1 MGDIRM
7 GALKKKGLTAAETIT
22 VTSMLFGMFF
32 GAGNLIF
39 PVYMGQ
45 QAGDH
50 IWPAV
55 AGFLMTGVGL
65 PLLAVAALGIS
76 RSDGVSSLG
85 NRVGK
90 KYSVFFTCL
99 LYLTIGPLFAIPR
112 CASVPFTVALEPVLQ
127 DADSSK
133 LWLGLFSLVFFLIV
147 LFFSLKPGG
156 ILIWIGKILNPVFLL
171 CLGIFVAA
179 AFLSPMGSAEGIPPE
194 ASYESGA
201 FFNGFIEGYN
211 TMDLLAGLAFG
222 IVVINVIRGL
232 GIEEPGDIA
241 ASTVKAG
248 VFSCLLMGVIYV
260 FITVIG
266 VQSRGIMQACS
277 NGGEALYLIAG
288 HYFGRAGTL
297 ILAVTVSLACLK
309 TAVGLITSCAETFGA
324 LFPKGPGYRI
334 WTILFTL
341 TAFLIANLG
350 LNSIIAYSVPALML
364 LYPLGI
370 TLILLALFGRFFG
383 HDRRVYV
390 SVTVFTFAAAILD
403 FLHALPEG
411 LQAVLH
417 TDFLMNLAER
427 YLPFFGLGMGWI
439 CPTAIGLLI
448 GLAVRAVGHS
458 KKK

>member
-1 MGDIRM
+1 
-7 GALKKKGLTAAETIT
+7 
-22 VTSMLFGMFF
+22 
-32 GAGNLIF
+32 
-39 PVYMGQ
+39 
-45 QAGDH
+45 
-50 IWPAV
+50 
-55 AGFLMTGVGL
+55 
-65 PLLAVAALGIS
+65 
-76 RSDGVSSLG
+76 
-85 NRVGK
+85 
-90 KYSVFFTCL
+90 
-99 LYLTIGPLFAIPR
+99 
-112 CASVPFTVALEPVLQ
+112 
-127 DADSSK
+127 
-133 LWLGLFSLVFFLIV
+133 
-147 LFFSLKPGG
+147 
-156 ILIWIGKILNPVFLL
+156 
-171 CLGIFVAA
+171 
-179 AFLSPMGSAEGIPPE
+179 
-194 ASYESGA
+194 
-201 FFNGFIEGYN
+201 
-211 TMDLLAGLAFG
+211 
-222 IVVINVIRGL
+222 
-232 GIEEPGDIA
+232 
-241 ASTVKAG
+241 
-248 VFSCLLMGVIYV
+248 
-260 FITVIG
+260 
-266 VQSRGIMQACS
+266 MQACS